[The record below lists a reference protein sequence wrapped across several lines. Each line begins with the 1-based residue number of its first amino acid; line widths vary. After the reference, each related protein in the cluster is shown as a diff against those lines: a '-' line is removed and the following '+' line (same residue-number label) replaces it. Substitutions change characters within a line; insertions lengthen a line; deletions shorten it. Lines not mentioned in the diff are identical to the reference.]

1 MPPSPQYII
10 LSGENVIAELA
21 DADLSG
27 FGISSEENFRWLIP
41 VFSIPSQFASGTYSN
56 PTPVNHTIS
65 TTGTAVSGSGFL
77 STIIVRNGDTIVSS
91 FYTRT
96 VVAVISDTELILN
109 SPFPTN
115 LVSESVVINV
125 FQNHALKLHLSPT
138 GIISREIVGEH
149 SVGNITLTSG
159 ISNANNQFGFPSLY
173 TVSPVPLVSDL
184 IESQLPAFVRH
195 DHPNFVA
202 FMDAY
207 YEWLETHRNVQFDIS
222 RLSSYQDIDS
232 SIDVFTEQFFKE
244 FLTNIPRGILADKK
258 EVLKHIRE
266 FYRAK
271 GTEKSY
277 EFFFRILFNISP
289 DFYYPRVDMLKVS
302 DGKWIQPKTLRISS
316 TVGSPF
322 DLVGRKIRG
331 SINNASAFV
340 EQVQQVQEGF
350 LTVYELFLNR
360 SGITG
365 AFAPNELITASDANI
380 EGIISPIVISITVTN
395 PGSGYQV
402 GQEILIGGPGIGA
415 TAVVQSVK
423 NFPLTGPNGI
433 QKIKIT
439 SFGAGYST
447 IPLVTC
453 PGYTGVTT
461 PASAI
466 ANLGALT
473 TYPGSYL
480 NEDGHLSASKY
491 IQDGKY
497 YQQFSYVVFVDESIE
512 RYRDA
517 LKRMIH
523 PAGLELFGGFR
534 AQHLLDASI
543 KIPTSRGQ
551 VQSDIIKIHEHFKYV
566 WVVFDTNNNPLNL
579 FDTESVAQ
587 RWLIENGLSYTQTVE
602 TDYVVVDADESILAI
617 FSDDV
622 TAQDWLDDNTP
633 SLYNAPFRVAE
644 RTDTHFKSRYL
655 QRRDTREVAPYYFD
669 PVDARA
675 KISTEFI
682 LIHAFSEAD
691 NTAKLG
697 PTYRSIERDKFYYKP
712 FERRDITGEMI
723 GNNAGYWGIHGV
735 FISQFANYQIKDFK
749 DITVKEMTEKPWT
762 KINILPEAVLTNS
775 DQTGIS
781 SEEEFGTN
789 TVTHT

>member
-1 MPPSPQYII
+1 MNQFI
-10 LSGENVIAELA
+10 
-21 DADLSG
+21 DLSG
-27 FGISSEENFRWLIP
+27 FGILSEENFDWLIP
-41 VFSIPSQFASGTYSN
+41 AITIPSQFQAGVPLIQLYVQ
-56 PTPVNHTIS
+56 PV
-65 TTGTAVSGSGFL
+65 GVVSGEV
-77 STIIVRNGDTIVSS
+77 IGD
-91 FYTRT
+91 
-96 VVAVISDTELILN
+96 
-109 SPFPTN
+109 
-115 LVSESVVINV
+115 
-125 FQNHALKLHLSPT
+125 Q
-138 GIISREIVGEH
+138 
-149 SVGNITLTSG
+149 SVGNITLQSG
-159 ISNANNQFGFPSLY
+159 ISEANNQFGFPSIY

-184 IESQLPAFVRH
+184 IESQLPQFVRH

-207 YEWLETHRNVQFDIS
+207 YEWLETYRNVQFDIS
-222 RLSSYQDIDS
+222 RLSSYQDIDT

-244 FLTNIPRGILADKK
+244 FLTNIPRGILADKQ

-277 EFFFRILFNISP
+277 EFFFRILFNIST
-289 DFYYPRVDMLKVS
+289 DFYYPRIDMLKVS
-302 DGKWIQPKTLRISS
+302 DGKWIQPKTLRIRS
-316 TVGSPF
+316 TVGNPF

-331 SINNASAFV
+331 TINNASAFV
-340 EQVQQVQEGF
+340 EQVQEVQEGF

-360 SGITG
+360 SSITG
-365 AFAPNELITASDANI
+365 IFGADELVVAADAAI

-415 TAVVQSVK
+415 TAVIQSVK
-423 NFPLTGPNGI
+423 DYPLTGPNGI

-439 SFGAGYST
+439 SFGAGYSSVPV
-447 IPLVTC
+447 ITC
-453 PGYTGVTT
+453 PGYPGVTLV
-461 PASAI
+461 ASAT
-466 ANLGALT
+466 ANLGGLA
-473 TYPGSYL
+473 TYPGFFL
-480 NEDGHLSASKY
+480 NEDGQLSASKY

-497 YQQFSYVVFVDESIE
+497 YQQFSYVVFVDESID

-534 AQHLLDASI
+534 SQQEIPANI
-543 KIPTSRGQ
+543 KIPSAYGQ
-551 VQSDIIKIHEHFKYV
+551 NCADIIRIHEHFKYV

-579 FDTESVAQ
+579 FDTEVLAQ
-587 RWLIENGLSYTQTVE
+587 QWLKENGLPFTETVE
-602 TDYVVVDADESILAI
+602 TDYVVVDADESILAV
-617 FSDDV
+617 FDNETD
-622 TAQDWLDDNTP
+622 AQDWLTDNI
-633 SLYNAPFRVAE
+633 LDLLNGPFLVKERVDVYF
-644 RTDTHFKSRYL
+644 TSPYL
-655 QRRDTREVAPYYFD
+655 QRRDSREVVPYYFD

-675 KISTEFI
+675 SISTEMV
-682 LIHAFSEAD
+682 LIHAFSEGA

-723 GNNAGYWGIHGV
+723 GNNAGYWGIQGV

-762 KINILPEAVLTNS
+762 KINILPEAILTNS
-775 DQTGIS
+775 DQTGIPS
-781 SEEEFGTN
+781 LEEFGTN